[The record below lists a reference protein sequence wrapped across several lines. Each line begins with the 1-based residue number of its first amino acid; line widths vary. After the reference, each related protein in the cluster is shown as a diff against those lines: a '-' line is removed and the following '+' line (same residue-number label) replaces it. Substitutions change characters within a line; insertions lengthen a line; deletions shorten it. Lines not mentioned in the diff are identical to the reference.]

1 MLSTIKAKLSTWK
14 RKFFNMAGKLC
25 LIKLV
30 LSSLSLYYMFVFPI
44 PKGISNVISSINHLL
59 VWKGTLNSRGICKV
73 A

>member
-1 MLSTIKAKLSTWK
+1 
-14 RKFFNMAGKLC
+14 MAGKLC

>member
-1 MLSTIKAKLSTWK
+1 
-14 RKFFNMAGKLC
+14 MAGKLC

-44 PKGISNVISSINHLL
+44 PKGISNVISSINRFFGVERYFKFAWYLQGGL
-59 VWKGTLNSRGICKV
+59 